1 MEYLMKKFLSIILLI
16 NFIVIANLYPQQV
29 VDKIVAIVDDDI
41 ILQSELLQFSL
52 NLAFQYK
59 IDPRLE
65 QEKFAELQDQV
76 LDNMIN
82 QKILLA
88 KAEED
93 TIEANER
100 EVENVLDSQIERMI
114 QQLGSVEKLEEYLG
128 SSLGKIRRDFR
139 GDVED
144 NLKVES
150 LKAQKMQKIQ
160 ISRREVEHF
169 YETMQDSLPD
179 FQETVDISH
188 ILLTIK
194 PGDDAETAARKK
206 IIDIAE
212 KLRQGE
218 DFVELAKKYSEDP
231 GSKTRGGELGFFK
244 RGEFVREFE
253 EAAFALQEG
262 EISDIVKSEHGYHI
276 IQMIERRGERINV
289 RHILVRLASTQEDAS
304 RAEKRINEVYE
315 MLQDSQ
321 KDFAEIAEEYS
332 EDETT
337 NEQGGHLGKFTVED
351 LQEKEFKR
359 VVKTLEQGEVSKPF
373 RTRFGWHVLKLNER
387 QEARK
392 LSINKDW
399 EQIEQWALSI
409 KQQEELNK
417 WLEELKMK
425 TYVEVK

>member
-1 MEYLMKKFLSIILLI
+1 MENSMKKILNFVLVLNFLAFVNVHS
-16 NFIVIANLYPQQV
+16 QQI

-65 QEKFAELQDQV
+65 PEKFSELQEQV

-82 QKILLA
+82 QKILLT

-93 TIEANER
+93 TIQANER
-100 EVENVLDSQIERMI
+100 EVENVLDTQIERMI
-114 QQLGSVEKLEEYLG
+114 QQLGSVEKLEEYMG
-128 SSLGKIRRDFR
+128 STIGKIRRDFR

-169 YETMQDSLPD
+169 YKTMRDSLPD
-179 FQETVDISH
+179 FNETVDISH
-188 ILLTIK
+188 ILVTIAAGK
-194 PGDDAETAARKK
+194 DAETVAMSK

-212 KLRQGE
+212 RLRKGE
-218 DFVELAKKYSEDP
+218 NFVELAQEYSEDP

-253 EAAFALQEG
+253 EAAFNLEDG

-289 RHILVRLASTQEDAS
+289 RHILVRLSATQEDAA
-304 RAEKRINEVYE
+304 RTEKLINEIRDK
-315 MLQDSQ
+315 LRDADA
-321 KDFAEIAEEYS
+321 DFAEIAKTYS
-332 EDETT
+332 DDETT
-337 NEQGGHLGKFTVED
+337 KEQGGHLGKFAVDE
-351 LQEKEFKR
+351 LQEKEFKNA
-359 VVKTLEQGEVSKPF
+359 VKTLEEGEISEPF
-373 RTRFGWHVLKLNER
+373 RTRFGWHILKLNER

-392 LSINKDW
+392 LSIDKDW

-409 KQQEELNK
+409 KQQDELNE
-417 WLEELKMK
+417 WLDELKK
-425 TYVEVK
+425 NTFVEIK